1 MVLSIHV
8 PKKKILKSNHVFL
21 PEVLILEYNQ
31 ETDIV
36 LQHSEELEHPA
47 QVLFPQRYVL
57 SLMQD

>member
-1 MVLSIHV
+1 MYL
-8 PKKKILKSNHVFL
+8 KKLILKSIHVFL

>member
-1 MVLSIHV
+1 MYL
-8 PKKKILKSNHVFL
+8 KKILKSNHVFL

-47 QVLFPQRYVL
+47 QVPFPQRYVL